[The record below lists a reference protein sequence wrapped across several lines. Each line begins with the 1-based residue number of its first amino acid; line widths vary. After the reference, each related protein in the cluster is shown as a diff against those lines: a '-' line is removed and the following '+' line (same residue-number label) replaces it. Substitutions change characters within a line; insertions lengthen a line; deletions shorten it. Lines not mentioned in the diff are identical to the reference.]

1 MLDNMKEI
9 DRVIGVMRKNEGSFN
24 KNTIS
29 QPKNPSPLESKIG
42 SRVLTL
48 MSTEDEGSLPEN
60 VKPLPVRYQ
69 DTEDLPDIPA

>member
-29 QPKNPSPLESKIG
+29 QPENPSPLESKIG